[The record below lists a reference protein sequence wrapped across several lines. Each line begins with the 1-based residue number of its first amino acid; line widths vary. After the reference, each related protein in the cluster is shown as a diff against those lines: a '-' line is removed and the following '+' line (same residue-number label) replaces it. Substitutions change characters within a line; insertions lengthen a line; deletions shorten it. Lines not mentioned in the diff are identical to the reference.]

1 MLIMDSLE
9 SEVQNMESRFE
20 AVKQE
25 DIAFNDWTMEV
36 FVLRD
41 KQTGVMYMYRVA
53 GGGAGLT
60 VLVDKDGKP
69 ITTFKV
75 NI

>member
-1 MLIMDSLE
+1 MD
-9 SEVQNMESRFE
+9 RFE
-20 AVKQE
+20 SLSVQHLPPDGCSCGTVE
-25 DIAFNDWTMEV
+25 
-36 FVLRD
+36 VLRD

-53 GGGAGLT
+53 NGGAGLT

-69 ITTFKV
+69 MTTFKV